1 MVSAW
6 DVLGLAPT
14 ADVIAIKRAYARRL
28 KVTRPDDDAQAYQN
42 LREAYDAALVL
53 ARHVLPETLD
63 DEADEGTTHDALS
76 THAAP
81 HADAAIE
88 PVVLAM
94 STAVAPDTVPVEG
107 KASVE
112 EMGSTSAGAIDPAID
127 EARAP
132 LAPGIQVPASHDVDT
147 VEGQGTAGDA
157 VVAPRS
163 DPDGDR
169 PRGAA
174 DVVDRSVD
182 EAVGPPRE
190 EPPREVPRD
199 PPRRPSPRQQVP
211 PPADEAPPPA
221 PPSPH
226 ELAHSLHAYW
236 RESGDEALLAAW
248 PRLHH
253 ELDGLPL
260 SRRDEASMHFAEFVL
275 QSADLPVP
283 MLQHLADYFDW
294 DRDYRVQAALG
305 PSRALAMQER
315 IAETGLRPTRDAVVL
330 ERHADLLA
338 MQRLLAAGRRVR
350 AFLLALLARP
360 ILGKRLDAL
369 DERRRRELSLAPA
382 DVDAVRV
389 LERRAAVVRG
399 LLLTILVVGF
409 GTWSGGHAPAAMPY
423 AWLAA
428 LFASVA
434 STRAFDHASAWRE
447 RLGRLVVEHGEPR
460 FGRIASLG
468 AGAAIAA
475 LFATDTAAAP
485 AWVLD
490 VVLATIGVG
499 VLALAWPRD
508 QGWRVMLPP
517 IAVIAC
523 FGFAVGLPDEASFGL
538 AATLAWAWLFV
549 ATWIVARRSD
559 EAFVFYRVRS
569 WSRLLPTNPVA
580 WIFIAIGFKAVIG
593 ILVAMP
599 LLLLPVTAIVQ
610 AIVFGPRFALAP
622 LAAAFAMALLHLD
635 DAPAGW
641 LVGTLVVL
649 QLGLAG
655 LQGLASRAARR
666 MRPSP

>member
-1 MVSAW
+1 MASAW

-14 ADVIAIKRAYARRL
+14 ADVVAIKRAYARRL

-53 ARHVLPETLD
+53 ARHVAPESV
-63 DEADEGTTHDALS
+63 DEETDEGTTHDASS
-76 THAAP
+76 TPVAP
-81 HADAAIE
+81 PADAAIE
-88 PVVLAM
+88 RVVPAM
-94 STAVAPDTVPVEG
+94 PTTVAPDVEVEDSTPADATDFPVH
-107 KASVE
+107 
-112 EMGSTSAGAIDPAID
+112 D
-127 EARAP
+127 ARAP
-132 LAPGIQVPASHDVDT
+132 MAPGIEVPAAHVADAA
-147 VEGQGTAGDA
+147 EGEGAAGDA
-157 VVAPRS
+157 VVPPGS
-163 DPDGDR
+163 DQDGDR
-169 PRGAA
+169 PRDAA
-174 DVVDRSVD
+174 DIADRSAD
-182 EAVGPPRE
+182 ESIDRPRAAPPRG
-190 EPPREVPRD
+190 VPRD
-199 PPRRPSPRQQVP
+199 PPRRPLPRQPVP
-211 PPADEAPPPA
+211 AVVDDAPPPA
-221 PPSPH
+221 PMSPH

-275 QSADLPVP
+275 QAPDLPVP
-283 MLQHLADYFDW
+283 MLRHLADYFDW

-315 IAETGLRPTRDAVVL
+315 IAETGLRPTRDPVVL

-338 MQRLLAAGRRVR
+338 MQRLLAAGGRVR
-350 AFLLALLARP
+350 AFLLALLVRP
-360 ILGKRLDAL
+360 VLGKRLDAL
-369 DERRRRELSLAPA
+369 DERRRRELSLSPA

-409 GTWSGGHAPAAMPY
+409 GTSSGGHAPAAMPY

-434 STRAFDHASAWRE
+434 STRVFDRVAAWRE
-447 RLGRLVVEHGEPR
+447 SLGWLVVEDGEPR

-468 AGAAIAA
+468 AVAAFAA
-475 LFATDTAAAP
+475 WFATDAAIAP

-490 VVLATIGVG
+490 VVLATIGLG

-517 IAVIAC
+517 IGVIAC
-523 FGFAVGLPDEASFGL
+523 FGFALGLPDEASFGL
-538 AATLAWAWLFV
+538 AATLAWVWLFI

-635 DAPAGW
+635 DTPAGW

-655 LQGLASRAARR
+655 LQGLASRVARR
-666 MRPSP
+666 LRPST

>member
-1 MVSAW
+1 MASAW

-53 ARHVLPETLD
+53 ARHVLPETVD
-63 DEADEGTTHDALS
+63 HEVDEGTTHDAMS
-76 THAAP
+76 THAATR
-81 HADAAIE
+81 ADAAIE
-88 PVVLAM
+88 PVVPAIP
-94 STAVAPDTVPVEG
+94 TTVAAD
-107 KASVE
+107 
-112 EMGSTSAGAIDPAID
+112 AIDLPVHD
-127 EARAP
+127 ARAS
-132 LAPGIQVPASHDVDT
+132 LALGIEEPAAHDADAA
-147 VEGQGTAGDA
+147 EEKGAAGDA
-157 VVAPRS
+157 VVPPGS
-163 DPDGDR
+163 DQDGDR
-169 PRGAA
+169 PRDAA
-174 DVVDRSVD
+174 DVADRSAGESIVPLR
-182 EAVGPPRE
+182 AAPPLG
-190 EPPREVPRD
+190 VPRD
-199 PPRRPSPRQQVP
+199 PPRRPLQRQQVP
-211 PPADEAPPPA
+211 PLADEAPPPA
-221 PPSPH
+221 PMSPH

-315 IAETGLRPTRDAVVL
+315 IAETGLRPTRDHVVL

-338 MQRLLAAGRRVR
+338 MQRLLAAGRRMR

-360 ILGKRLDAL
+360 MLGKRLDAL
-369 DERRRRELSLAPA
+369 DDRRRRELNLAPA

-434 STRAFDHASAWRE
+434 STRVFDRVAAWRE
-447 RLGRLVVEHGEPR
+447 RLGWLVVEDGEPR
-460 FGRIASLG
+460 FGRIATLG

-475 LFATDTAAAP
+475 WVASGAAESP
-485 AWVLD
+485 GWLLD
-490 VVLATIGVG
+490 AVLATIGLG

-538 AATLAWAWLFV
+538 AATLASAWLFV

-655 LQGLASRAARR
+655 LQGLASRASRR
-666 MRPSP
+666 LRPSP